1 MVRKSRPT
9 KAAARP
15 DAAPASAEPVP
26 GIERSRPPEPVET
39 TALLLTRRQAG
50 RLLGVSNTTLIR
62 METAGVL
69 HPIKLTRNP
78 AGQTFYRKANVLV
91 VAERGAA
98 DA

>member
-1 MVRKSRPT
+1 MSHKSRPT
-9 KAAARP
+9 KA
-15 DAAPASAEPVP
+15 AAPASAEPVP
-26 GIERSRPPEPVET
+26 GIGHNGPPEPVDDRP
-39 TALLLTRRQAG
+39 LLVTRRQA
-50 RLLGVSNTTLIR
+50 RKMLGGISATTVIR